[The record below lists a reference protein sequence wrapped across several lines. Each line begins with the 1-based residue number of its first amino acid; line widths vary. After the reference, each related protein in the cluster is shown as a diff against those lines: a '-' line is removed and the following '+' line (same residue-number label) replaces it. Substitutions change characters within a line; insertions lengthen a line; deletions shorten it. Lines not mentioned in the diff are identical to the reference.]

1 MVRGHGGF
9 GDSESTELIASE
21 NPSVFFTLTAIA
33 LFSFIF
39 PLLHQ
44 DFQISNAEP
53 FIILLAPSVSLE
65 ITMGLGIFTCYSL
78 YNLLKLVSSLVKEL
92 V

>member
-1 MVRGHGGF
+1 MALGTGNPLSLLPVITHTF
-9 GDSESTELIASE
+9 LI
-21 NPSVFFTLTAIA
+21 LTVVS
-33 LFSFIF
+33 LFSCIF
-39 PLLHQ
+39 PLLDQ

-78 YNLLKLVSSLVKEL
+78 YNLLKLISSLVKEL
-92 V
+92 I

>member
-1 MVRGHGGF
+1 MVLG
-9 GDSESTELIASE
+9 IV
-21 NPSVFFTLTAIA
+21 NPLSSLPLKTQAFFTLTAIA